1 MPALPESVP
10 PSKTE
15 VNPNPLPPPRYA
27 LRPATD
33 ADEAAVRDVIF
44 SVLRE
49 HGLTPSPEDTDADLF
64 DIARHYHARGGC
76 FDVLIEA
83 TGGKIVGTV
92 GLHPDE
98 PGTVE
103 LRKMYLL
110 PEHRGCGCGRYLLE
124 HALAEAR
131 RRGFRRIILE
141 TTGKLPKAVALYRH
155 FGFQPYPAAH
165 CAPRCDQTMELHLG
179 ESGPGDV

>member
-1 MPALPESVP
+1 MRE
-10 PSKTE
+10 
-15 VNPNPLPPPRYA
+15 
-27 LRPATD
+27 
-33 ADEAAVRDVIF
+33 VIF

-49 HGLTPSPEDTDADLF
+49 HGIEPSPEETDADLF
-64 DIARHYHARGGC
+64 DLERHYHAHGGS
-76 FDVLIEA
+76 FDVLIKK
-83 TGGKIVGTV
+83 TDGKIVGTI

-98 PGTVE
+98 AGTVE

-131 RRGFRRIILE
+131 RQGFRRIILE
-141 TTGKLPKAVALYRH
+141 TTSKLSKAIALYRQ
-155 FGFQPYPAAH
+155 FGFQPYKAAH

-179 ESGPGDV
+179 